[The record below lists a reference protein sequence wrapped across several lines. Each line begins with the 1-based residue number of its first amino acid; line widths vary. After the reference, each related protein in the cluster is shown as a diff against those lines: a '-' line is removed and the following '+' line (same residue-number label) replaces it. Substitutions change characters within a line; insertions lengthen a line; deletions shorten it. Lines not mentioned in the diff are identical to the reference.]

1 MRKTTRDPG
10 APRLEL
16 AGIDD
21 ATQTSAQ
28 EAVPVRMVF
37 GEAVLAEQ
45 WGSTIYNQFAR
56 EAPQGSSEKK

>member
-1 MRKTTRDPG
+1 MRQSTRDPG

-21 ATQTSAQ
+21 DTQTSAQ

-37 GEAVLAEQ
+37 GENVLPAQ
-45 WGSTIYNQFAR
+45 WISTIYNQFAR
-56 EAPQGSSEKK
+56 EAPAGKQGKK

>member
-1 MRKTTRDPG
+1 MRQQTRDPG
-10 APRLEL
+10 PPRLEL

-37 GEAVLAEQ
+37 GENVLPAQ
-45 WGSTIYNQFAR
+45 WISTIYNQFAE
-56 EAPQGSSEKK
+56 EAPQGSRGKK